1 MKRYDVIFCSCGTI
15 QTMPTEYYDWLE
27 EDYKNRFI
35 LRVCQR
41 CGKVVKVWL
50 SEYEDGF
57 AINATSVENF
67 ELTDEAKGNFRILF
81 NKGIQVPLKNGEY
94 ADYHTAG
101 VWFSEQGKSEVDTD
115 RLIKEVKDPDILR
128 SIAGYVSGINW
139 KGTSYELY

>member
-15 QTMPTEYYDWLE
+15 QIMPTEYYNWLE

-67 ELTDEAKGNFRILF
+67 ELTDEAKGNFRVIF

-94 ADYHTAG
+94 ADYHVAD
-101 VWFSEQGKSEVDTD
+101 VWFSEQGKGEVDTD
-115 RLIKEVKDPDILR
+115 RLIKEVNDPDILR